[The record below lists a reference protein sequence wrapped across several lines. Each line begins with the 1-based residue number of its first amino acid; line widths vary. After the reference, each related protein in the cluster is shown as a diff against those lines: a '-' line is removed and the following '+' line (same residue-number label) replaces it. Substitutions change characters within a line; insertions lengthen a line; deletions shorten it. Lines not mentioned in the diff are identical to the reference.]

1 MTFINLSLHFHFLLT
16 FSSPEKTK
24 EKKKDD
30 HDQEN
35 PSDFSD
41 PSAEQK
47 ERLLNID
54 EEIADDDDKEI
65 AKMETKASEY
75 SDISSRCL
83 RSLVYV
89 DKSSKVYF
97 VPLWGVGT
105 YRWTRGN
112 VTVCWG
118 SGMNI
123 PSIYYNALFSSW
135 FGDSSQNYTV
145 QYSIT

>member
-1 MTFINLSLHFHFLLT
+1 MVLINLSLNFHFILT

-75 SDISSRCL
+75 SDISSQCL

-97 VPLWGVGT
+97 VPLWDEGT
-105 YRWTRGN
+105 YRWTHRNG
-112 VTVCWG
+112 TISWG
-118 SGMNI
+118 S
-123 PSIYYNALFSSW
+123 
-135 FGDSSQNYTV
+135 
-145 QYSIT
+145 